1 MDLATI
7 SMKELRKTGYL
18 DDLEVSEEINACS
31 VELKIHTSEGDED
44 WLLMFK
50 NETHNHP
57 TEIEPFGG
65 AATCLGG
72 AIRDPLSGRAYVYQ
86 SMRITGAGD
95 PRKSLDETMAGK
107 LPQRKIC
114 QEAAHGFSSY
124 GNQIGLTTGFVH
136 EVYDDGFVAKR
147 MELGAVVAA
156 APKDQVKRL
165 EPLKDHIVL
174 LIGGRTGRDGIGGA
188 TGSSK
193 KHELKTTTT
202 AGAEVQKG
210 NPVEERKIQRLFRN
224 KAVSEKIIRCNDFG
238 AGVSACC
245 WWTCPSLDINLDAVL
260 KKYEGLTGTELAISE
275 SQERMAIVIDAKDE
289 EMIKQACFDENLEVV
304 KVATVTDNNRLT
316 MRYMGQTIVDID
328 RAFLDKNGASLIK
341 DWSEITWFW

>member
-1 MDLATI
+1 M
-7 SMKELRKTGYL
+7 
-18 DDLEVSEEINACS
+18 C
-31 VELKIHTSEGDED
+31 
-44 WLLMFK
+44 
-50 NETHNHP
+50 
-57 TEIEPFGG
+57 
-65 AATCLGG
+65 
-72 AIRDPLSGRAYVYQ
+72 IRD
-86 SMRITGAGD
+86 RI
-95 PRKSLDETMAGK
+95 
-107 LPQRKIC
+107 
-114 QEAAHGFSSY
+114 
-124 GNQIGLTTGFVH
+124 
-136 EVYDDGFVAKR
+136 YDDGFVAKR

-238 AGVSACC
+238 AGGVCVAVGELA
-245 WWTCPSLDINLDAVL
+245 PGLDINLDAVL

-289 EMIKQACFDENLEVV
+289 EMIKQACYDENLEVV
-304 KVATVTDNNRLT
+304 RVATVTDNNRLT
-316 MRYMGQTIVDID
+316 TVSYTHLCQR
-328 RAFLDKNGASLIK
+328 NNAS
-341 DWSEITWFW
+341 